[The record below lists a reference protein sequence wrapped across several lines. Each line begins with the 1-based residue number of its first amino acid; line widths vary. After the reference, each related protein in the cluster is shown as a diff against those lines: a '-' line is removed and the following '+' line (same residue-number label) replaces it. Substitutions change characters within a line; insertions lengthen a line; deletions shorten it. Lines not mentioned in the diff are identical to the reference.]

1 MNRLW
6 SENASASGNF
16 SWAKKQHSQSAVTLE
31 TCGRSSFFLPVQY
44 EPNYQYPLVIWLHNE
59 GSDQSQMSSV
69 VPAISMQNYIGVGVR
84 APRAT
89 DSQGHGFSWL
99 QSESG
104 IAITEQSLFDAIDL
118 ASTRYNI
125 NRDRVCVVG
134 YREGGTMA
142 LRTALRHPA
151 AFAGAISLG
160 GRFPTGSRPLA
171 NLAAARKLP
180 MMMALGT
187 DESTY
192 PTNDLCRDL
201 RHLHAARVGLD
212 LRQYDVRNELHPQ
225 ILSDVNE
232 WIMALI
238 TGIDTLRTATMCDT
252 EPVEFS
258 AN

>member
-16 SWAKKQHSQSAVTLE
+16 SGAKNLQSHPSATLE

-44 EPNYQYPLVIWLHNE
+44 ESNYEYPLVIWLHNE
-59 GSDQSQMSSV
+59 GSDQSQMPTVLPS
-69 VPAISMQNYIGVGVR
+69 ISMQNYIGVGVR

-89 DSQGHGFSWL
+89 DSMGHGFSWL
-99 QSESG
+99 QSEAG
-104 IAITEQSLFDAIDL
+104 IAITEQTLFDAIDL
-118 ASTRYNI
+118 ASTRYSI
-125 NRDRVCVVG
+125 NRNRVCVVG

-142 LRTALRHPA
+142 LRTALRHPT
-151 AFAGAISLG
+151 AFAGAVSLG
-160 GRFPTGSRPLA
+160 GRFPTGARPLA
-171 NLAAARKLP
+171 NLAAARNLP
-180 MMMALGT
+180 MMIALGA
-187 DESTY
+187 DESVY

-201 RHLHAARVGLD
+201 RNLHAARIGLD
-212 LRQYDVRNELHPQ
+212 LRQYDVLNELHPQ

-232 WIMALI
+232 WIMGQV
-238 TGIDTLRTATMCDT
+238 TGIDTLRTATICDT